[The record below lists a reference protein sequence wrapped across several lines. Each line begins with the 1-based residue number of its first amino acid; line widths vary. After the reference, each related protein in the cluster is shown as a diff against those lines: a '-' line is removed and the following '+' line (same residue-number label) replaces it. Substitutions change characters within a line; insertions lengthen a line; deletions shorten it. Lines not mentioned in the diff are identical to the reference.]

1 MDLMSV
7 RDFLNRP
14 WSGLIALLHRLPPV
28 IVARL
33 VVSRPERVRNRFR
46 NLFAIAILFAALLLC
61 GCVTYT
67 PNVSPDAPDLDVPRL
82 EIP

>member
-7 RDFLNRP
+7 PDFHNRP
-14 WSGLIALLHRLPPV
+14 WSGLIALLYRLPPV
-28 IVARL
+28 IGTCV
-33 VVSRPERVRNRFR
+33 VVSRPERVHNLCW
-46 NLFAIAILFAALLLC
+46 NLFAILVAALLLC